1 MLNRIVLIGRLTR
14 DPELR
19 RTSSTD
25 TPVAQF
31 TLAVDDRVKDANG
44 NKTTTFITVVVWHAQ
59 ADNVAKFCR
68 KGSLVA
74 VDGRIRQRSF
84 ERRDGTK
91 GSVIE
96 VIADSVQFLEPKGE
110 RTIPNEEFIPDE
122 IVTDDGKNLDA
133 IDVTDDDLPFQK
145 GIIMGYKKIRPHK
158 KVCYFTKNKI
168 AYIDYKD
175 VELLKKFITPTGKI
189 ASRHST
195 GTSAKYQR
203 ELARAIKNARY
214 MALLP
219 YVQD

>member
-1 MLNRIVLIGRLTR
+1 MVNRIILVGRLTR

-19 RTSSTD
+19 RTTTD
-25 TPVAQF
+25 VPVAQF

-44 NKTTTFITVVVWHAQ
+44 QKTTTFITVVVWNNQ

-68 KGSLVA
+68 KGNLVA

-96 VIADSVQFLEPKGE
+96 VIADSVQFLEPKGDKV
-110 RTIPNEEFIPDE
+110 IPNEEFIPDE
-122 IVTDDGKNLDA
+122 MPEDEGKNLDS

-158 KVCYFTKNKI
+158 KVCYFTKNKV

-214 MALLP
+214 MSLLP